1 MLVATDAQIEDLIR
15 KLMRIGLDNMLGYT
29 DDVTTLD
36 TELQTSDIIDLD
48 TFKTYLNRNNVQ
60 VVDLRGAT
68 EYSAEH
74 VEGAENVFIGTLD
87 RNLDKISRDRPVVIY
102 CQGGVRAT
110 IGYSILARNGFTNV
124 KNFSGSM
131 NEWVAQG
138 NTVAAAETELVTT

>member
-1 MLVATDAQIEDLIR
+1 MTRATKPTLPRFSRRAVYDEPFMLVATDSQIEDLTR

-36 TELQTSDIIDLD
+36 TELQTSDIIDLE
-48 TFKTYLNRNNVQ
+48 FKTYLNRNNVQ

-87 RNLDKISRDRPVVIY
+87 RNLDKISRDRSVVIY
-102 CQGGVRAT
+102 CQGGDRAT
-110 IGYSILARNGFTNV
+110 IGYSILARNGFTNRPI
-124 KNFSGSM
+124 S
-131 NEWVAQG
+131 
-138 NTVAAAETELVTT
+138 